1 MTLELRPGRGG
12 FLRPFGCGWFIR
24 EFLLGN
30 GPEGST
36 PIDSE
41 RGAPQ
46 ADINFEYKEALA
58 RATARER
65 AERII
70 SRMVVSGA
78 DVTEEQAERMH
89 ERELKKISRKFTH
102 MRYHS
107 FLVYFGVLKRL
118 KWVETTSELEGSS
131 IQDNYPEAPDRTYY
145 RLTQAGR
152 EAVEDLWSNP
162 QYALY
167 PENSRSHQSKETG
180 WPHRKVRASAT

>member
-1 MTLELRPGRGG
+1 MAIGLRPSRGG

-30 GPEGST
+30 GPEGSIR
-36 PIDSE
+36 IDPE

-70 SRMVVSGA
+70 SKQVVRGVDISEQYA
-78 DVTEEQAERMH
+78 EEIYQKQ
-89 ERELKKISRKFTH
+89 LKKVSRKFTH

-107 FLVYFGVLKRL
+107 FLMYFGVLKRL
-118 KWVETTSELEGSS
+118 GWVEVTNQTEPSAV
-131 IQDNYPEAPDRTYY
+131 QDNYPSAPERVYY
-145 RLTQAGR
+145 RLTKEGIGADTQ
-152 EAVEDLWSNP
+152 LWLNP
-162 QYALY
+162 LFTLY
-167 PENSRSHQSKETG
+167 PEIGPSHMKK
-180 WPHRKVRASAT
+180 PD